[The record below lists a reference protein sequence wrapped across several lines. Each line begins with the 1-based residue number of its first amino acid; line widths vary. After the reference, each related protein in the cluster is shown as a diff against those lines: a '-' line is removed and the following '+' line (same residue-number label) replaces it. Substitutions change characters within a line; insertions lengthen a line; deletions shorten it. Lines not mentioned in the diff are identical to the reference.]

1 MNRQEKTDS
10 SFFEPVI
17 IIFSRRAE
25 TEHRFSINGLI
36 QQNMGDLRRHSNNGG
51 NGAER

>member
-25 TEHRFSINGLI
+25 TERRFSINVLI
-36 QQNMGDLRRHSNNGG
+36 SAKYGKFAATQ
-51 NGAER
+51 